1 MTPTRISV
9 PAGATAVVVDFE
21 TLPSSPPPPSR
32 KSACVL
38 SQDETKG
45 DGAAPSRYPKPRQD
59 K

>member
-1 MTPTRISV
+1 MANNPRHNRYFR
-9 PAGATAVVVDFE
+9 PCVVVA
-21 TLPSSPPPPSR
+21 SR
-32 KSACVL
+32 ESARVL